1 MANPFKKLFRAR
13 DEPIERHPRNA
24 VSQAMAFFFGSSSAG
39 KNVTPRTSVQVSA
52 VYACVRVLAE
62 TVASLPLHLD
72 RYMEGS
78 GTEHARNNPLYY
90 LLHDEPNSEMTSYV
104 WRETGMTH
112 LALWGNW
119 YNQKVFNGRGEVIG
133 LYPLLP
139 ENVQVNRDETGQ
151 IVYDYTN
158 SDGTFRLYR
167 DEVLHVPGMGF
178 DGLVGYSPVAMMR
191 NSLGLSIAAE
201 EYGAR
206 FYANGARPSG
216 VLTHPGTLKEPAKVR
231 DQWQK
236 VYGGSSNTGKVA
248 VLEEGLEYK
257 PISMPNNEAQFLETR
272 KFQVEEICRIYRVP
286 PHMIAD
292 LEHATYSNIEHQ
304 SISFAQY
311 TIAPWCARIE
321 QSMNR
326 DLLKKADK
334 AKYTTH
340 FNIDGIQR
348 GSYQSRMEGYAK
360 AIQNGWMSPND
371 VRALE
376 NLSLLTDEQGG
387 NTYAINGNM
396 VSLKSLNMQSQVEPP
411 VQEDKNE
418 NSQL

>member
-1 MANPFKKLFRAR
+1 
-13 DEPIERHPRNA
+13 
-24 VSQAMAFFFGSSSAG
+24 
-39 KNVTPRTSVQVSA
+39 
-52 VYACVRVLAE
+52 
-62 TVASLPLHLD
+62 
-72 RYMEGS
+72 
-78 GTEHARNNPLYY
+78 
-90 LLHDEPNSEMTSYV
+90 
-104 WRETGMTH
+104 
-112 LALWGNW
+112 
-119 YNQKVFNGRGEVIG
+119 
-133 LYPLLP
+133 
-139 ENVQVNRDETGQ
+139 
-151 IVYDYTN
+151 
-158 SDGTFRLYR
+158 
-167 DEVLHVPGMGF
+167 
-178 DGLVGYSPVAMMR
+178 
-191 NSLGLSIAAE
+191 
-201 EYGAR
+201 
-206 FYANGARPSG
+206 
-216 VLTHPGTLKEPAKVR
+216 
-231 DQWQK
+231 
-236 VYGGSSNTGKVA
+236 
-248 VLEEGLEYK
+248 
-257 PISMPNNEAQFLETR
+257 
-272 KFQVEEICRIYRVP
+272 
-286 PHMIAD
+286 MIAD

-376 NLSLLTDEQGG
+376 NLPLLTDEQGG

-396 VSLKSLNMQSQVEPP
+396 VSLKSLNMQPQVEPP